1 MKVQELQRAHY
12 KSQIQDAL
20 KRELHGAQNF
30 YDDIMQS
37 RIDEVVSALAL
48 GCSLQRPRIFR
59 NHQMTAED
67 FRRIAEHITWEQ
79 IGVAVDARIKK
90 GDAVSNPTWY
100 ILGVLARF

>member
-12 KSQIQDAL
+12 KGQIQDTL
-20 KRELHGAQNF
+20 KRELQGAQYF
-30 YDDIMQS
+30 HDEIIQA
-37 RIDEVVSALAL
+37 RIDEVISALAL
-48 GCSLQRPRIFR
+48 GCSLQRPRMFR

-67 FRRIAEHITWEQ
+67 FRRIAGNITWEQ

-90 GDAVSNPTWY
+90 GDAVDNPTWY